1 MKSKSYEKALEANEE
16 VNHLFSHSFITSI
29 RFICS
34 GSSYSFDPFHIYF
47 FLQYRLCIEYGDLS
61 TNNEENMHLF

>member
-16 VNHLFSHSFITSI
+16 VNHLFPHFFITSI

-34 GSSYSFDPFHIYF
+34 DSSY
-47 FLQYRLCIEYGDLS
+47 
-61 TNNEENMHLF
+61 